1 MEGGAERRERPSE
14 LYTEHVDLYDLA
26 FDWDVGVEVAWL
38 VARMGPRGRT
48 VLEPGCGS
56 GRIVESLARLG
67 LDVCGI
73 DLSPAMVAA
82 ARRRLERAGVAAE
95 IVLADMCDFDLGRRF
110 GGAVCPIGTLGLLRP
125 PDLVR
130 HLVCMGG
137 HLEPGA
143 AYLVQLPH
151 YGPEGGEVGRAD
163 EWEESRGG
171 VEVRV
176 TWTTEAFD
184 VDRMRERQRSRIEVV
199 SGPRAGEVI
208 EERHELTF
216 WTPDA
221 WEALLAPT
229 PFVQAATYDGD
240 LDDRPRVPPG
250 TLGTLLWHELRLE
263 MRGSEA

>member
-1 MEGGAERRERPSE
+1 MEGGAKRGERPSE

-26 FDWDVGVEVAWL
+26 FDWNVSEEVDWL
-38 VARMGPRGRT
+38 LARLGPRCRS

-56 GRIVESLARLG
+56 GRMVEGLARLG

-73 DLSPAMVAA
+73 DVAPAMVAA
-82 ARRRLERAGVAAE
+82 ARRRLAAAGVSAE
-95 IVLADMCDFDLGRRF
+95 IVLADMCDFDLRRSF
-110 GGAVCPIGTLGLLRP
+110 EGAVCPINTLGLLRP
-125 PDLVR
+125 PNLVR
-130 HLVCMGG
+130 HLACMAE

-143 AYLVQLPH
+143 AYLVQLAH
-151 YGPEGGEVGRAD
+151 YGPAGGQVGHAE

-184 VDRMRERQRSRIEVV
+184 LDEQLEWQRSRIEVV

-208 EERHELTF
+208 EEEHEMTF

-240 LDDRPRVPPG
+240 EDDRPRVPAG